1 MTKTL
6 NDVQRRI
13 EALRLIGAG
22 AGCLDSDIRCAN
34 SNGTPLDLATLRL
47 AREIEQHS
55 AGARLTII
63 RMLDREIRRQE
74 KQQAKTP
81 EAA

>member
-6 NDVQRRI
+6 NNVHLRI
-13 EALRLIGAG
+13 DALRLIGSG
-22 AGCLDSDIRCAN
+22 AGCLDSFIRCAN
-34 SNGTPLDLATLRL
+34 SNGTPQYLATLRL

-55 AGARLTII
+55 PGARLNII

-81 EAA
+81 AAA